1 MAAKKRDG
9 EPLDLTTKILVQI
22 RDELKKTNERLDGM
36 NARIES
42 TNERLERLERRQ
54 TEDGVRLATEVV
66 AVANAVGQ
74 VRDLLRDQRV
84 DRKTLADHERR
95 IAALEKRSA

>member
-1 MAAKKRDG
+1 MAGKRRDG
-9 EPLDLTTKILVQI
+9 EPKDLTTKILVQI
-22 RDELKKTNERLDGM
+22 RDELRKTNDRLD
-36 NARIES
+36 S

-54 TEDGVRLATEVV
+54 TEDAVRVATELV
-66 AVANAVGQ
+66 AVATAVGE